1 MKYMFEFFRSKA
13 RLSWSQA
20 AFSTLSFSQE
30 GEDIIL
36 DKIFQDINKGSDYK
50 GFFVDIGAH
59 HPLRFSNTYKFYQN
73 GWRGINVD
81 PLPGIKKAFDK
92 VRSRDINL
100 ELGISSVNSYLNYYM
115 FRESAFNTFD
125 LKTMEIVSQNHSEL
139 IEVKKIKTSSL
150 GTILDQHLPKNQSV
164 DFFSIDVE
172 GLDFEVLS
180 SNNWDRYTPKVIVV
194 EQRSQRIDPSIFNS
208 SVFLLLEKKEFYLY
222 SKLCNSMIFVNKSI
236 KL

>member
-1 MKYMFEFFRSKA
+1 MFEF
-13 RLSWSQA
+13 
-20 AFSTLSFSQE
+20 
-30 GEDIIL
+30 
-36 DKIFQDINKGSDYK
+36 FQDINKGSDYK

-100 ELGISSVNSYLNYYM
+100 ELGISSANSYLNFYM
-115 FRESAFNTFD
+115 FREPA
-125 LKTMEIVSQNHSEL
+125 
-139 IEVKKIKTSSL
+139 
-150 GTILDQHLPKNQSV
+150 
-164 DFFSIDVE
+164 FFSIDVE
-172 GLDFEVLS
+172 GLGFEVLS
-180 SNNWDRYTPKVIVV
+180 SNNSDRYKPKVIVV

-208 SVFLLLEKKEFYLY
+208 SVFRLLDKKEFYLY